1 LPYRVIPGGAS
12 SSRCYLV
19 DGGGNGDY
27 QTIQAAINAAHTQ
40 TPTATNR
47 WLVLVGPGTYAESLT
62 LYNYVDVSGLSP
74 GPAAIVVAPTG
85 QYVIATPAN
94 CWVSNMKLSG
104 LTDPII
110 LVNTITGPFVLD
122 SVVMDEYTESITGV
136 KISADAVVE
145 LRSCQIKVGGHGV
158 NITSLG
164 AYLDIINSKIEHF
177 NVSGAP
183 TEYPLR
189 VQGGYTLV
197 ENSVLDNLIAGAG
210 VYFAANPSQAKIIN
224 SIIRQAGGGDSV
236 DCAGATANAV
246 VIGCLVNGAIDV
258 NVGVSTGNDAHPS
271 V

>member
-1 LPYRVIPGGAS
+1 MPYRVIPGGAS

-27 QTIQAAINAAHTQ
+27 QTIQAAINAAHAN

-47 WLVLVGPGTYAESLT
+47 WLVLVGPGTYTESLT

-94 CWVSNMKLSG
+94 CWVSNVKLSG
-104 LTDPII
+104 QTDPII
-110 LVNTITGPFVLD
+110 MINTITAFVLD
-122 SVVMDEYTESITGV
+122 SVVMDEYLESTTGI

-145 LRSCQIKVGGHGV
+145 LRGCNIKVGGHGV
-158 NITSLG
+158 NITGLG

-177 NVSGAP
+177 NVSGVP

-189 VQGGYTLV
+189 VEGGYTTV

-210 VYFAANPSQAKIIN
+210 VYFASNPSQAKIIN
-224 SIIRQAGGGDSV
+224 SIIRQSGGGDSV

-246 VIGCLVNGAIDV
+246 VAGCLTNGAIDV
-258 NVGVSTGNDAHPS
+258 NVGVATGNTTHAS
-271 V
+271 I